1 MLKLKVLDWEVQGR
15 RTSMIAEAK
24 EDGYSAVM
32 ELTKEPSG
40 KRLPLKSMWSECLQC
55 PASVDIRSEVAAMAH
70 VLKISRPHL
79 HAGVATK

>member
-40 KRLPLKSMWSECLQC
+40 KRLPLKSM
-55 PASVDIRSEVAAMAH
+55 
-70 VLKISRPHL
+70 
-79 HAGVATK
+79 